1 MKKLLGVSVFLLA
14 FFGVSTVIAAPPQG
28 IQGNVTVQN
37 GDANPVPVAINSPL
51 APSGAVA
58 VEGEVTIGN
67 QEVRVPFQRAIS
79 SDFWPAGEDFHGFNM
94 GIPSDKTL
102 EVQTVSISARVEIGQ
117 EVWAQVTSQGSFI
130 GLSSHPILL
139 TKQGTFDGLD
149 LYVGTT
155 LLTTYAEGGSG
166 LLVSVKRDSTTGDGG
181 NIAFSVSGYLLDTMI
196 H

>member
-1 MKKLLGVSVFLLA
+1 
-14 FFGVSTVIAAPPQG
+14 
-28 IQGNVTVQN
+28 
-37 GDANPVPVAINSPL
+37 
-51 APSGAVA
+51 
-58 VEGEVTIGN
+58 
-67 QEVRVPFQRAIS
+67 
-79 SDFWPAGEDFHGFNM
+79 
-94 GIPSDKTL
+94 
-102 EVQTVSISARVEIGQ
+102 
-117 EVWAQVTSQGSFI
+117 VWAQVTSQGSFI

-166 LLVSVKRDSTTGDGG
+166 LLVSVKRDSTTGDGE